1 MIFGLL
7 LPLLPSGSQTSLE
20 HLPLM
25 TPEAPRALGS
35 MFFGRKWVI
44 YLKLFHSMLCT
55 HTYNYII
62 IIYIYTYDYIC
73 TYFYIWYSYVTNC
86 MSSNMS
92 IVFDDSERWQAR
104 QELAACV
111 QSRTDASCSKQHSER
126 NGAIVTCPWLH
137 LVFVRQLW
145 EVCGSHFQ
153 DSNGHTWITWRY
165 TLILYIYNIYNIY
178 IYIYV

>member
-62 IIYIYTYDYIC
+62 IIYIYIHMIIYVHIFIYDIRMWLIAWAQTFPSWLMTPNDDKPGKNWLPVYRAEQMHHAQSS
-73 TYFYIWYSYVTNC
+73 TVREMERLWHVHGSIWFLSDNYGKFAVRIFRTQ
-86 MSSNMS
+86 MA
-92 IVFDDSERWQAR
+92 ILGLLGDIRW
-104 QELAACV
+104 
-111 QSRTDASCSKQHSER
+111 
-126 NGAIVTCPWLH
+126 
-137 LVFVRQLW
+137 
-145 EVCGSHFQ
+145 
-153 DSNGHTWITWRY
+153 Y
-165 TLILYIYNIYNIY
+165 Y
-178 IYIYV
+178 IYI